1 MKKRRAEKEKTKKN
15 GLSNEISSMLLKYRE
30 EDVSIVPNGSE
41 EEVVF

>member
-1 MKKRRAEKEKTKKN
+1 MKKK
-15 GLSNEISSMLLKYRE
+15 GLSYLSMLLKYRE